1 MRTSCGD
8 SIAVKERN
16 PIFVVVV
23 SIITLGIYCLYWF
36 YSTRKELNELTS
48 QSSSPVLWT
57 IGLLIPIVNIYV
69 LWKYSEDTEMASKKA
84 QNKVVLF
91 LAWLVFFP
99 IAQFLTQE
107 ELNKL
112 AK

>member
-1 MRTSCGD
+1 LT
-8 SIAVKERN
+8 VKKRN
-16 PIFVVVV
+16 PLFVIIV
-23 SIITLGIYCLYWF
+23 SILTGFLYGIYWF
-36 YSTRKELNELTS
+36 YSTRKELNELTN
-48 QSSSPVLWT
+48 QDTSPILWT
-57 IGLLIPIVNIYV
+57 LGLLVPIVNLYV
-69 LWKYSEDTEMASKKA
+69 LWKYCEDVEITSKKA
-84 QNKVVLF
+84 HNKVVLF